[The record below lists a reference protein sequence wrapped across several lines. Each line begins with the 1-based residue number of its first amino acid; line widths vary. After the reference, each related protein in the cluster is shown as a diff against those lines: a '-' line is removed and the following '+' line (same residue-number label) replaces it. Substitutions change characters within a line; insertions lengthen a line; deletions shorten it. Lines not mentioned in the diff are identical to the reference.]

1 MLSYSY
7 TNGYLL
13 LYGYGLLANICFY
26 LFGCLRII
34 YDLSS
39 LPPLLLPTFRDRFLP
54 PRPAVFYL
62 AYIDLFSPL
71 SSPTGLSVSLCFY
84 TATLLLAS
92 TDGSL
97 TSVLVT
103 LLLLTPIDLLCL
115 LALSALYFALLL
127 LH

>member
-1 MLSYSY
+1 M
-7 TNGYLL
+7 
-13 LYGYGLLANICFY
+13 
-26 LFGCLRII
+26 
-34 YDLSS
+34 
-39 LPPLLLPTFRDRFLP
+39 
-54 PRPAVFYL
+54 FYL

-115 LALSALYFALLL
+115 LALSVLYFALLL